1 MSSRVTD
8 CCYRADGAIAALEF
22 QDASLALTC
31 HFEPGTSCF
40 KEGCLAPFAL
50 NGEYDEG
57 SDSLRISFEEA
68 SNFSEQPEKTG
79 DERILVSRGVLE
91 RMQGVLIQNAKSSVA
106 GFQQQ

>member
-1 MSSRVTD
+1 M
-8 CCYRADGAIAALEF
+8 
-22 QDASLALTC
+22 
-31 HFEPGTSCF
+31 
-40 KEGCLAPFAL
+40 APFAL
-50 NGEYDEG
+50 NGEYDEN

-79 DERILVSRGVLE
+79 DERIFVSRGVLE